1 MYAEYNIIIWL
12 ENVVVNERKVNNS
25 TRLEAFEM
33 LAALQHNEY
42 LVDTEEKKFGD
53 V

>member
-33 LAALQHNEY
+33 LAALHNEY
-42 LVDTEEKKFGD
+42 LVDTEEKEFGD